1 MNVSTQM
8 TYINC
13 SPAKSIGPYSF
24 LPFVGF
30 LLVFLIFAF
39 FKVPETKGKT
49 IEEITAMFKKGNLIR
64 RREVNELRYTLHSG
78 FCAKISKIVKNCVE
92 KELSNLHI
100 NYVAIKKETVAE
112 ISTIIF

>member
-13 SPAKSIGPYSF
+13 SPAVVLQFKAVLSRALYPWVSSLKKSIGPYSF

-49 IEEITAMFKKGNLIR
+49 IEEITAMFKKG
-64 RREVNELRYTLHSG
+64 SG
-78 FCAKISKIVKNCVE
+78 ISSEEE
-92 KELSNLHI
+92 K
-100 NYVAIKKETVAE
+100 
-112 ISTIIF
+112 